1 MNRVRFGSRCPLY
14 VSVGI
19 SRRIDSSSSEIF
31 RFQYFLVRVRVSTQL
46 RTCSSKFLVLH
57 IPQKKRKCCKCTLLV
72 HTRPCTGMQR
82 IICHRRNYRCA
93 TSPRAK
99 RSIVIRASMNSGDTE
114 FNLFFFFV
122 SLRSLSMTAGISR
135 VFARFQGIL
144 IFTSLQFFLSSTRH
158 FLQQRETEM
167 EQEILHVAATGN
179 NKIPRNET
187 NNETCKTC

>member
-1 MNRVRFGSRCPLY
+1 MDHVLLNCGRGIFIVNRVRFGSRCPLY

-114 FNLFFFFV
+114 FNLFFFLSLFV
-122 SLRSLSMTAGISR
+122 LSR
-135 VFARFQGIL
+135 
-144 IFTSLQFFLSSTRH
+144 
-158 FLQQRETEM
+158 
-167 EQEILHVAATGN
+167 
-179 NKIPRNET
+179 
-187 NNETCKTC
+187 